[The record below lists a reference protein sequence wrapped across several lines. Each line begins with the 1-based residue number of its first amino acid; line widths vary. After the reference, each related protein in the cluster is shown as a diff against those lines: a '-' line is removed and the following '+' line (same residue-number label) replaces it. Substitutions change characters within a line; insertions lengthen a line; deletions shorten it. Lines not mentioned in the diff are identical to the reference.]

1 MVLGQAA
8 AEADH
13 ERPGELE
20 EAAAAEI
27 ELGGQAL
34 RAMWRWTCHQV
45 LFPGSLVLQLDSLA
59 IGYCSIMLAAMGYRA
74 ALKNGMHVLNGFT

>member
-1 MVLGQAA
+1 MQPVVLGQAA

-20 EAAAAEI
+20 EAAAAEL

-45 LFPGSLVLQLDSLA
+45 LVLLCLQRVC
-59 IGYCSIMLAAMGYRA
+59 IAAG
-74 ALKNGMHVLNGFT
+74 